1 MLRIGALAALAA
13 AVATPLSACSGGRS
27 SNRPARST
35 TTRVKVLPLVIFRP
49 RLRGRGCGGAGPAGP
64 GVEAVPATVSVVQ
77 GQVGVFVGVCIGGTG
92 PYPFLVDTGAS
103 TTEIDARLASRLRL
117 PRIGSLQSFNGAGC
131 TTHAQ
136 GRLARSWS
144 VAGLALRPQ
153 TVMTLPIPS
162 FGEPGEAM
170 GVIGS
175 DIWQRFGRLR
185 IDFQRRELVVPVPEQ
200 PTPSGRTVI
209 ARPAP
214 GPLPRALARR
224 GPAATLP
231 MRVTASP
238 QGVRVAISVEFAGGA
253 AVPFIPDTGSTAS
266 VVSASVAKAAQL
278 KRLDQDDTQTT
289 FCSRT
294 VTPRVD
300 SGEWFIVSALEG
312 RPGHRE
318 RLRPQPLDGIDLGG
332 GWGGLLGSDQMEHF
346 QSVVFDYAGGRLAL
360 GAG

>member
-1 MLRIGALAALAA
+1 
-13 AVATPLSACSGGRS
+13 
-27 SNRPARST
+27 
-35 TTRVKVLPLVIFRP
+35 
-49 RLRGRGCGGAGPAGP
+49 
-64 GVEAVPATVSVVQ
+64 
-77 GQVGVFVGVCIGGTG
+77 
-92 PYPFLVDTGAS
+92 
-103 TTEIDARLASRLRL
+103 
-117 PRIGSLQSFNGAGC
+117 
-131 TTHAQ
+131 
-136 GRLARSWS
+136 
-144 VAGLALRPQ
+144 
-153 TVMTLPIPS
+153 
-162 FGEPGEAM
+162 
-170 GVIGS
+170 
-175 DIWQRFGRLR
+175 
-185 IDFQRRELVVPVPEQ
+185 
-200 PTPSGRTVI
+200 
-209 ARPAP
+209 
-214 GPLPRALARR
+214 
-224 GPAATLP
+224 